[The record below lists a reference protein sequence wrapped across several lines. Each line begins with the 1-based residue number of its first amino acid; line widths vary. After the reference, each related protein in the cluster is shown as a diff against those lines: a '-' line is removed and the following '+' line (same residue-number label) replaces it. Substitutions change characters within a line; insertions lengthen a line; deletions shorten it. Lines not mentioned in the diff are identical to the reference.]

1 MKCVKC
7 CKNDQKL
14 FLDAV
19 IFLLLVVVGIWSM
32 NCITVADVG
41 IYSWKFSLQLTVLG
55 RIFSARSF
63 IVGLLRNRL
72 GAWRMK
78 IQLTRRGY
86 LHCVAASYFHVQVRT
101 QVVEWMPHT
110 CILFVYYSCIYIE
123 NNYFI
128 LFLLFHYLACSTSLP
143 YVNSWSCGWEAP
155 GQPSFIKFGIRGE
168 LPKF

>member
-72 GAWRMK
+72 GA
-78 IQLTRRGY
+78 
-86 LHCVAASYFHVQVRT
+86 
-101 QVVEWMPHT
+101 
-110 CILFVYYSCIYIE
+110 
-123 NNYFI
+123 
-128 LFLLFHYLACSTSLP
+128 
-143 YVNSWSCGWEAP
+143 
-155 GQPSFIKFGIRGE
+155 
-168 LPKF
+168 